1 MSNYNYCV
9 NKILSL
15 NISAE
20 RKVLWLNVFND
31 AKFLI
36 ERNK

>member
-1 MSNYNYCV
+1 MSNYHYCV
-9 NKILSL
+9 DKILSL
-15 NISAE
+15 NMSHE